1 MRYVHRR
8 MLWMFNNVRFFVFIR
23 DFQVKRASMLYT
35 VRRFL
40 SIRYGAVFAAASLLI
55 ASLPLSTLSAAALPE
70 DVTLVRTDARTLVLE
85 YRPRFGRVDTV
96 AIGNRIYLRLDFA
109 ESAQP
114 DIRAAAGGPD
124 LRFRVVPLGLASAG
138 GNRVR
143 VIASDFEEF
152 RGVDI
157 LPVPKIAIDEGMLH
171 ASAYRED
178 PEKYRRSGLA
188 PASIVELDTPRKVR
202 SVTIGGL
209 KLWPVQADPSAR
221 LVRKYSRIVVEIT
234 LGEQTASPVDPRDAA
249 LLGPAVINGHMLDSW
264 KQTTPPVRKTTL
276 TSSVLAS
283 GEWYR
288 IAVTQE
294 GIFRIDAQFLSTA
307 GVNVSAVDPR
317 TIKIYGNG
325 GQEVPENLTLPR
337 AIDLTENAIYVE
349 GEGDGQFGGGDYVL
363 FYARPPRG
371 WAYDATAS
379 TLRHYIN
386 HYSEANYYWL
396 TFGGTRGKRMTD
408 QPSLTGS
415 PTAVLEKFQDG
426 VFVEEEKVNKLG
438 SGKDW
443 YGQSLGGPSSS
454 FTHVNNL
461 PGLVAN
467 ETILYR
473 YTLVAHDATSPRF
486 TVREGSTV
494 LGVHNLPPVYDYQYA
509 SAGTWEAT
517 GTSSLTSNSS
527 QLNIAFLSPSS
538 AAEGWIDWVE
548 ILYPRMLWG
557 VGDYLRFRSPNATG
571 VAEYR
576 LQQFSTRPWI
586 FNVSDPASVSLI
598 SGVSGSYVF
607 LDSLRGGKV
616 TDYCAAGPAAWK
628 TPGAV
633 LKFAN
638 QDLRGYAAGA
648 DFIIVTSQEYRAA
661 ADRLKAFREKPEN
674 GGLKTLVVDVS
685 QIYNEFGG
693 GVPDITAIRDYLKY
707 AYDTWAPRP
716 VFTLFFGGASYD
728 YKGILGTK
736 TSFVPTWQSPESR
749 NDVDSYAT
757 DDFFAKFAGT
767 NAISLVLGRISS
779 RTPAEANTV
788 VDKIIGYEGQSVR
801 DSWRMRM
808 LYIGDDAWTPEGG
821 ETGDRT
827 IHSDDAETLSN
838 PIYTPDEFEKKKIYI
853 AEYPTAFTAQGRRK
867 AGAAQEI
874 INQIN
879 QGVLVVNYSGHGNPK
894 VWAHELIFEVTT
906 SIPQLLNAD
915 RLALFFLATCNFS
928 QFDDPSSYTG
938 SELLLNKPDG
948 GAMGVISA
956 SRKVYAAGNA
966 ALNQG
971 TYRRMFGRDAFGR
984 VSVER
989 PATALFLFKAGYNFE
1004 NDQKFFYMGDP
1015 TTRLAYPPGYATID
1029 SINGEGV
1036 DSVNGQPRS
1045 TPIQMNALSKV
1056 TINGTVRDAINRP
1069 DQSFNG
1075 TLSLRVNDV
1084 SRNQII
1090 VNFYPGVNW
1099 SYVSTGGTIYRGE
1112 NSVVNGRFKASFV
1125 VPKDISY
1132 ADTAGRGRLVAYYW
1146 NQTGDGAGFT
1156 NDIQIGGTDSSAVPD
1171 REGPAMQVYLDS
1183 RSFRQGDMVSERPTL
1198 LVDLRDSSGINTSTT
1213 GIGHRIE
1220 AWVNNSM
1227 QSKDLTDA
1235 YTSKLDDFREGTVQ
1249 FALSGLAQ
1257 GTNSIRVR
1265 AWDSYNNS
1273 ASAETFFEVS
1283 SSDNLTI
1290 TDVFPY
1296 PNPFADATAF
1306 TFRHNQNGTL
1316 DVEVKVYTIAGR
1328 LVQSLQQTSTGDRM
1342 VRLPWDGRDRDGDV
1356 LANGVYLYKLIVRTV
1371 DGRFTSESLGKMS
1384 VLR

>member
-1 MRYVHRR
+1 MRYVCRR
-8 MLWMFNNVRFFVFIR
+8 MLWMFNNVRFFVLSR
-23 DFQVKRASMLYT
+23 DIQVKHALMLYT

-40 SIRYGAVFAAASLLI
+40 SMRCGALCAAASLFVPSAPL
-55 ASLPLSTLSAAALPE
+55 AALGAGSLPQ
-70 DVTLVRTDARTLVLE
+70 DVTLVRSDARTVILE

-96 AIGNRIYLRLDFA
+96 TAGNRTYLHLDFA

-114 DIRAAAGGPD
+114 DIRTAAGGPD
-124 LRFRVVPLGLASAG
+124 LRFRALPVAFPSAT
-138 GNRVR
+138 GNSAR

-152 RGVDI
+152 RGMGL
-157 LPVPKIAIDEGMLH
+157 LPVPQTAIGDGMLH

-178 PEKYRRSGLA
+178 AEKYGRSGLI
-188 PASIVELDTPRKVR
+188 PASIIELETPQKVR

-209 KLWPVQADPSAR
+209 KLWPVQVDPAAR

-234 LGEQTASPVDPRDAA
+234 LGGQSAGGVDPRDVA
-249 LLGPAVINGHMLDSW
+249 LLGPAVVNGNILEAW
-264 KQTTPPVRKTTL
+264 KQTSPQVRKSAL

-283 GEWYR
+283 GDWYR

-294 GIFRIDAQFLSTA
+294 GIYKIDAAYLNAA
-307 GVNVSAVDPR
+307 GINANALDPR
-317 TIKIYGNG
+317 TLKIYGNG
-325 GQEVPENLTLPR
+325 GREIPENVTLPR
-337 AIDLTENAIYVE
+337 PADLTENAVYVE
-349 GEGDGQFGGGDYVL
+349 GESDGQFGAGDYVL
-363 FYARPPRG
+363 FYARSPRG
-371 WAYDATAS
+371 WAYDSDAS

-408 QPSLTGS
+408 QPSLTDS
-415 PTAVLEKFQDG
+415 PTSVVEKFQDG

-467 ETILYR
+467 ETITYR
-473 YTLVAHDATSPRF
+473 YTLVAHDEVSPRF

-494 LGVHNLPPVYDYQYA
+494 LGVHNLPAVFQYQYA
-509 SAGTWEAT
+509 SAGTWEAI
-517 GTSSLTSNSS
+517 GTSSLTGNSS
-527 QLNIAFLSPSS
+527 QLNFAFTSPSS

-557 VGDYLRFRSPNATG
+557 VGDYLRFRAPNAAG

-576 LQQFSTRPWI
+576 LQQFSARPWI
-586 FNVSDPASVSLI
+586 FNVSDHGSVSLI
-598 SGVSGSYVF
+598 SGVSGSYMF
-607 LDSLRGGKV
+607 RDSLRGGNV
-616 TDYCAAGPAAWK
+616 REYCAAGPAAWK
-628 TPGAV
+628 TPGAI
-633 LKFAN
+633 LKVSN

-648 DFIIVTSQEYRAA
+648 DFIIITSQEFRAA

-674 GGLKTLVVDVS
+674 GGHKTLVVDVS
-685 QIYNEFGG
+685 LIYNEFGG
-693 GVPDITAIRDYLKY
+693 GVPDITAIRDYLKF
-707 AYDTWAPRP
+707 AYDTWTPRP
-716 VFTLFFGGASYD
+716 VFALFFGGASYD

-757 DDFFAKFAGT
+757 DDFFAKFTGT

-779 RTPAEANTV
+779 RNLAEANTV
-788 VDKIIGYEGQSVR
+788 VDKIISYEEQSVR

-821 ETGDRT
+821 EVGDRT
-827 IHSDDAETLSN
+827 IHSDDAETLSD
-838 PIYTPDEFEKKKIYI
+838 PDYTPDEFEKKKIYI

-867 AGAAQEI
+867 PGAALEI
-874 INQIN
+874 IDQIN
-879 QGVLVVNYSGHGNPK
+879 QGVLIANYSGHGNPK
-894 VWAHELIFEVTT
+894 VWAHELIFEVNT
-906 SIPQLLNAD
+906 SIPQLQNAN
-915 RLALFFLATCNFS
+915 RLTLFFLATCNFS
-928 QFDDPSSYTG
+928 QFDDPSAYTG
-938 SELLLNKPDG
+938 SELLLNKRDG
-948 GAMGVISA
+948 GAIGVISA

-971 TYRRMFGRDAFGR
+971 TYRKMFGRDAFGR

-989 PATALFLFKAGYNFE
+989 PATALFLYKAGYNFE
-1004 NDQKFFYMGDP
+1004 NDQKFLYMGDP
-1015 TTRLAYPPGYATID
+1015 TTRLAYPREYATID
-1029 SINGEGV
+1029 SINGEAV

-1045 TPIQMNALSKV
+1045 TPIQINALSTV
-1056 TINGTVRDAINRP
+1056 TIKGTVRDADNKP
-1069 DQSFNG
+1069 DGNFTG

-1084 SRNQII
+1084 SRNQLI

-1112 NSVVNGRFKASFV
+1112 NSVVNGQFKASFI

-1132 ADTAGRGRLVAYYW
+1132 ADTTGRGRLVAYYSYA
-1146 NQTGDGAGFT
+1146 TGDGAGFT
-1156 NDIQIGGTDSSAVPD
+1156 SNIRISGTDSSAAPD
-1171 REGPAMQVYLDS
+1171 REGPAMQLYLDS
-1183 RSFRQGDMVSERPTL
+1183 RSFRAGDMVSERPTL
-1198 LVDLRDSSGINTSTT
+1198 LVDLRDPSGINTSTT
-1213 GIGHRIE
+1213 AIGHRIE
-1220 AWVNNSM
+1220 AWINNST

-1235 YTSKLDDFREGTVQ
+1235 YTSALDDFREGTVQ
-1249 FALSGLAQ
+1249 FTLPGLVQ
-1257 GTNSIRVR
+1257 GRNSIRVR

-1273 ASAETFFEVS
+1273 ATAETFFEVA

-1290 TDVFPY
+1290 TDLFPY
-1296 PNPFADATAF
+1296 PNPFADAMAF
-1306 TFRHNQNGTL
+1306 TFRHNQNGSL
-1316 DVEVKVYTIAGR
+1316 DVEVKVYTLAGR
-1328 LVQSLQQTSTGDRM
+1328 LVQSLRQTSTGDRM

-1371 DGRFTSESLGKMS
+1371 DGRFTSEALGKMS